1 MSQISIAI
9 VDYGAGNLRSVEK
22 ALEHLGH
29 KPEITSNPKDVLDA
43 PAVIFP
49 GQGIAGPCMQNL
61 AASGL
66 LEALKERAVEN
77 KPIFGVCLGLQLLL
91 SWTEEG
97 SQDCLD
103 VIAGKNIRFPQKAKV
118 PHMGWN
124 AVSQTNNHPLFKD
137 IDDKAQFYFVHSYY
151 AVPYDKS
158 VVIGKTEYQV
168 DFASVIAK
176 GKLAATQFHPEKSG
190 VQGLQL
196 YSNFLEYAID

>member
-1 MSQISIAI
+1 MSRIPIAI

-29 KPEITSNPKDVLDA
+29 KPTITSNPKEVQNA
-43 PAVIFP
+43 PAVIFH

-61 AASGL
+61 EDSGL
-66 LEALKERAVEN
+66 LETLKERAAEN
-77 KPIFGVCLGLQLLL
+77 KPLFGVCLGLQLLL

-103 VIAGKNIRFPQKAKV
+103 VIEGNNIRFPTKEKV

-124 AVSQTNNHPLFKD
+124 SVTQTINHPLFKD
-137 IDDKAQFYFVHSYY
+137 VSDKTQFYFVHSYY
-151 AVPYDKS
+151 AVPHDDS
-158 VVIGKTEYQV
+158 VVIGTTEYQV
-168 DFASVIAK
+168 NFASVITK

>member
-1 MSQISIAI
+1 MSRIPIAI

-29 KPEITSNPKDVLDA
+29 KPTITSNPKEVQNA

-61 AASGL
+61 EDSGL
-66 LEALKERAVEN
+66 LETLKERAAEN
-77 KPIFGVCLGLQLLL
+77 KPLFGVCLGLQLLL

-103 VIAGKNIRFPQKAKV
+103 VIEGNNIRFPTKEKV

-124 AVSQTNNHPLFKD
+124 SVTQTINHPLFKD
-137 IDDKAQFYFVHSYY
+137 VSDKTQFYFVHSYY
-151 AVPYDKS
+151 AVPHDDS
-158 VVIGKTEYQV
+158 VVIGTTEYQV
-168 DFASVIAK
+168 NFASVITK